1 MIVILIV
8 RLNGFVMMRETYVI
22 SLKLLRDV

>member
-8 RLNGFVMMRETYVI
+8 RLNEFVMMRETYVI

>member
-8 RLNGFVMMRETYVI
+8 RLNEFVMMRETYVI
-22 SLKLLRDV
+22 SMKLLRDV